1 MSSACTWLH
10 LSDLHAGAPGKGR
23 DWPVVRDA
31 FGRDLDLM
39 RDRVGAPDVVLFTGD
54 LANRGT
60 EYDEVVALLTWLRGR
75 LGPVPVVAVPGNHDL
90 VRPRGGRWSFL
101 FSEDPAARA
110 DREAALQ
117 DGSLAPLFQPWSAF
131 AGHLRAPEQAGL
143 LPGDARHSL
152 DLGGFRLGLL
162 GLNSAWRQVGGGDH
176 RGHVEV
182 APAQVHALLPDGA
195 DAFRAAHHLVLLLQ
209 HHPPDWMAD
218 PARWRSHVAT
228 SAHAA
233 LFGHTHDN
241 EAVVRRAESDE
252 PLVLVQARSLCG
264 LDHYGEAR
272 EERRFGYRWGRAQV
286 VDRGVDGPVTRVQT
300 WSRTLVEGDRWRFV
314 HPERAGYDEARGMR
328 LVDVPVP
335 SALRASAPSAM
346 PAPTPV
352 PGAPPMVVARSAPS
366 VFLCYSRQDAL
377 ACQALRTRL
386 EPFRANGVIRTFVD
400 AAISEGDHWPDAI
413 EAALDDAAVGVLLV
427 SPEWL
432 ASPFIRQVEAPR
444 LFTRHAR
451 GELTLHVAIVRPT
464 NLDPDGLPR
473 IEGRPIPLAELQWT
487 ARDGER
493 SIAELSPAEQDRA
506 WNRVAQVVK
515 RSAKARPA
523 VDRALPLVG
532 GRDAAALRR
541 IAEAVAPEGT
551 DFTSSSDPRQAV
563 RIHLERLIDLPDG
576 AERVE
581 RYLAGLSGAALASPV
596 RAGPASPP
604 AATPAA
610 ELTDAQRYDALRGLL
625 PDQLGEL
632 LLRVGMPW
640 DLQPP
645 RSQPMAERAQVTLR
659 WLERQPAATRQD
671 FDQRLRAMALGAF
684 E

>member
-31 FGRDLDLM
+31 FGRDLDRM
-39 RDRVGAPDVVLFTGD
+39 RDRLGTPDVVLFTGD

-101 FSEDPAARA
+101 YSEDPAARA

-131 AGHLRAPEQAGL
+131 AGHLRAPDQAGL
-143 LPGDARHSL
+143 LPGDASHSL
-152 DLGGFRLGLL
+152 DLGGFKLGLL

-195 DAFRAAHHLVLLLQ
+195 DAFREAHHLVLLLQ

-218 PARWRSHVAT
+218 PARWRSHVGTA
-228 SAHAA
+228 AHAA

-241 EAVVRRAESDE
+241 EAIVRRAESDE

-286 VDRGVDGPVTRVQT
+286 VDGGVDGPVTRVQT

-335 SALRASAPSAM
+335 SALRAPAPSAPSAPSAM
-346 PAPTPV
+346 PAPAPV

-366 VFLCYSRQDAL
+366 VFLCYSRQDAT

-400 AAISEGDHWPDAI
+400 AAIPEGDHWPDAI
-413 EAALDDAAVGVLLV
+413 QAALDDAAVGVLLV
-427 SPEWL
+427 SPDWL
-432 ASPFIRQVEAPR
+432 ASPFIRRVEAPR

-464 NLDPDGLPR
+464 NLDPDGLPQVD
-473 IEGRPIPLAELQWT
+473 GRPIPLAELQWT

-493 SIAELSPAEQDRA
+493 SIAELSPADQDRA

-523 VDRALPLVG
+523 VDRALALLG
-532 GRDAAALRR
+532 DRDAAALRR

-576 AERVE
+576 VERIE
-581 RYLAGLSGAALASPV
+581 RYLAGLAAAVPGAAEV
-596 RAGPASPP
+596 GPGVDP
-604 AATPAA
+604 
-610 ELTDAQRYDALRGLL
+610 ELSDLQRFEVLCGLL
-625 PDQLGEL
+625 PDQLDTL
-632 LLRVGMPW
+632 LLRAEVALAVLPPRG
-640 DLQPP
+640 QPP
-645 RSQPMAERAQVTLR
+645 AERGHAVVR
-659 WLERQPAATRQD
+659 WLSSQTRATRLA
-671 FDQRLRAMALGAF
+671 FDQRLRAMAPGAF